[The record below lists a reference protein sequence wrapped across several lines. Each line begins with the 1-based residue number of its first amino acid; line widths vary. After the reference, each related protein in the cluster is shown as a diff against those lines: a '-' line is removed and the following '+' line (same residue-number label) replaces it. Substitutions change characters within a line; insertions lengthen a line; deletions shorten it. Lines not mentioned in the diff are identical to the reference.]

1 MCSWGAG
8 RGVRGK
14 GVYRVPAP
22 GEKVPTRFQ
31 VVLARAK
38 AKEQAEALGFTPE
51 GLATMQAMAK
61 AMGFGAPATAP
72 VGVAAKA

>member
-1 MCSWGAG
+1 M
-8 RGVRGK
+8 RG
-14 GVYRVPAP
+14 P

-61 AMGFGAPATAP
+61 AMGFGAPASAGVP
-72 VGVAAKA
+72 AGVAAKA